1 MDGAE
6 SNVLL
11 PEDELQAALAA
22 IGEMSAEDAAAIPS
36 LDDDREDT
44 DGSAAEPT
52 VSDSPLGE
60 EELAAMVPE
69 AEAVP
74 STADA
79 APASDDTAPNTSV
92 EQAAPQESPET
103 TAGAEAIDS
112 DATAQV
118 PQGKKKPR
126 FKIGKPSSQEGVAEY
141 RPPEGRGSAQA
152 VGVAARPVTPPA
164 KRVYRALDQA
174 LDRVN
179 RPFERVGTGVRAL
192 VGWVALA
199 TLIVSILAIVLMPLV
214 LPHRDAIVFLQ
225 EKRAQLDA
233 PPPRPAEATSD
244 EVVNQTP

>member
-22 IGEMSAEDAAAIPS
+22 IGKMSAEDAAAIPS
-36 LDDDREDT
+36 LDDDREGT
-44 DGSAAEPT
+44 DGSGAEQV

-60 EELAAMVPE
+60 EEWAAMVPE
-69 AEAVP
+69 TEAVP
-74 STADA
+74 STVNA
-79 APASDDTAPNTSV
+79 APASAAAALDISV
-92 EQAAPQESPET
+92 EQSTPQESPET

-112 DATAQV
+112 GAAVQA
-118 PQGKKKPR
+118 PQAKKKPR

-152 VGVAARPVTPPA
+152 VGIAARPVTPPA
-164 KRVYRALDQA
+164 KRVYRALDRA

-192 VGWVALA
+192 VGWVALV
-199 TLIVSILAIVLMPLV
+199 TLMVSILAIVLMPLV

-233 PPPRPAEATSD
+233 PPPRPSEVASD